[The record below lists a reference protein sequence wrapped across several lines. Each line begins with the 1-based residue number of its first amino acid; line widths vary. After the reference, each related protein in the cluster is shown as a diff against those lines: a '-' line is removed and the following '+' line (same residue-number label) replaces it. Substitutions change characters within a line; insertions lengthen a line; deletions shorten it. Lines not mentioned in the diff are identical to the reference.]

1 MAETTQEFAQG
12 TRRSMRL
19 EHPRTS
25 GALHLNAIHVLAAL
39 AAAMFLASATPA
51 VAGTRHDVVIRGGT
65 IYDGSGGAPYAGEVA
80 IDGDR
85 VSYVGPAR
93 GLRGRTVI
101 DARGKAVAPG
111 FINMLSW
118 SNESLLQDGLGQS
131 ELRQGVTLEVM
142 GEGDSMGPLNETMKR
157 LMVERQVDI
166 HYPVDWTTLGEY
178 LAKLESRGVAPNV
191 ASFVGATTVRAHVLG
206 ERDVQPTPDQ
216 LDEMRGLVRR
226 AMEEGAMGVGSSLI
240 YQPASFAKTPEL
252 IALVTEAGR
261 CGGMYITHMRSEGDR
276 LVEAVAETIEIAR
289 ASGAPAEIYHLKA
302 GGPANWGKLDA
313 VVAMVDEARRDGV
326 RITADM
332 YTYVRGAT
340 GLDAAM
346 PPWVQD
352 GGLEAWIERMRDP
365 AVRARVVA
373 EMREPPQGWENLYFH
388 AGAEGTLLLAFK
400 NPKLKPLTG
409 RTLASVA
416 AARGVSPEDAAIDLV
431 IEDGSRVGV
440 AYTLMSED
448 NVRRQTALPWVS
460 FGSDAEAMA
469 PEGVFLLSNPHPR
482 AYGNFARL
490 LARYVREERALT
502 LEDAVHRLS
511 GLPAHN
517 LSLTDRGLLKD
528 GYYADVVVFD
538 PKTIQDHATF
548 EQPHQYSTGV
558 SEVLVNGQIA
568 LKAGVPTGA
577 KPGRFVR
584 GRGWAGREG
593 GGCRASSRDW
603 SW

>member
-1 MAETTQEFAQG
+1 MANPTQQFAHARWRTPLTVQPRQ
-12 TRRSMRL
+12 RRARQVAVTHAMAGL
-19 EHPRTS
+19 FT
-25 GALHLNAIHVLAAL
+25 ALCLCC
-39 AAAMFLASATPA
+39 AAAAAAEAP
-51 VAGTRHDVVIRGGT
+51 HDVVIRGGM

-85 VSYVGPAR
+85 LSYVGPPR
-93 GLRGRTVI
+93 DLDGRTVI
-101 DARGKAVAPG
+101 DAGGKAVAPG

-142 GEGDSMGPLNETMKR
+142 GEGDSMGPLNEHMRR
-157 LMVERQVDI
+157 LVVERQGDI
-166 HYPVDWTTLGEY
+166 RYAVDWSGFGEFFT
-178 LAKLESRGVAPNV
+178 KLEARGVAPNV
-191 ASFVGATTVRAHVLG
+191 ASFVGATTVRTFVLD
-206 ERDVQPTPDQ
+206 ERDVQPTAAE
-216 LDEMRGLVRR
+216 LDRMRGLVRE
-226 AMEEGAMGVGSSLI
+226 AMEQGALGVGASLI
-240 YQPASFAKTPEL
+240 YAPASYAKTPEL
-252 IALVTEAGR
+252 VALVTEAGR

-302 GGPANWGKLDA
+302 AGRGNWGKLDE
-313 VVAMVDEARRDGV
+313 VIEMVDEARRRGV

-352 GGLEAWIERMRDP
+352 GGLEAWIARLRDP
-365 AVRARVVA
+365 AVRARVIA
-373 EMREPPQGWENLYFH
+373 EMRDPSQDWENLYLH

-416 AARGVSPEDAAIDLV
+416 KERGVSPEDAAIDLV
-431 IEDGSRVGV
+431 IEDGTRVGV

-448 NVRRQTALPWVS
+448 NVRRETTLPWIS
-460 FGSDAEAMA
+460 FGSDASAMA

-490 LARYVREERALT
+490 LARYVREDHALT

-517 LSLTDRGLLKD
+517 LSLEDRGLLRT
-528 GYYADVVVFD
+528 GYFADVVVFD

-548 EQPHQYSTGV
+548 EKPHQYATGV
-558 SEVLVNGQIA
+558 SEVLVNGQLAI
-568 LKAGVPTGA
+568 KDGVPTGA

-584 GRGWAGREG
+584 GRGWTGREG

-603 SW
+603 RW